1 VSASLRTCFHHQACS
16 LCSHAAHLSSPTPTD
31 CYSVLSP
38 LRVAAGDTLRPLG
51 WTRLHALPHQPL
63 VAPALPRQHQPRR
76 GSLPCRIAEGFKNCT
91 GEPTLSDS
99 EDAHRIPPGWGGFL
113 VFIDHWTHL
122 RALPHQHPV
131 APMLPRPLRPRGWT
145 RLHALPHQHPV
156 APMLP
161 RPLRPRGWTR
171 LHALPGGVAQGSTRP
186 IPPRAHC
193 LHWAQQ
199 STRLTSRIAR
209 RLFGVRFGVRLA
221 QNLLIHH
228 AWRAL

>member
-1 VSASLRTCFHHQACS
+1 MSASLRTCFHHQACS
-16 LCSHAAHLSSPTPTD
+16 LCSHAAHLSSPNPTD

-51 WTRLHALPHQPL
+51 WTHLHALPHQ
-63 VAPALPRQHQPRR
+63 
-76 GSLPCRIAEGFKNCT
+76 
-91 GEPTLSDS
+91 
-99 EDAHRIPPGWGGFL
+99 
-113 VFIDHWTHL
+113 HL
-122 RALPHQHPV
+122 V
-131 APMLPRPLRPRGWT
+131 APMLPRPLRPWGWT

-199 STRLTSRIAR
+199 STRLTSRIAW

>member
-1 VSASLRTCFHHQACS
+1 MVAWAQCVVCEFPPRPPSPRPALRALCPACPVACVGGTGG
-16 LCSHAAHLSSPTPTD
+16 CSVAPLITEVMGGVRLAQNLSSPNPTD

-51 WTRLHALPHQPL
+51 WTHLHALPHQHL

-122 RALPHQHPV
+122 RALPHQHLV
-131 APMLPRPLRPRGWT
+131 APMLPRPLRPWGW
-145 RLHALPHQHPV
+145 
-156 APMLP
+156 
-161 RPLRPRGWTR
+161 LR
-171 LHALPGGVAQGSTRP
+171 GGVQKG
-186 IPPRAHC
+186 
-193 LHWAQQ
+193 
-199 STRLTSRIAR
+199 TRLTARITCPANEEEGKGGGQVHSRSSPTR
-209 RLFGVRFGVRLA
+209 G
-221 QNLLIHH
+221 LIQYF
-228 AWRAL
+228 R